1 MPNRSIS
8 LELAIHVFLNHNA
21 VKLRRCESIRL
32 PHHPLLFLID
42 TPEIIQTDS
51 KDAPCSHIANLR
63 PNPACTQLRKYT
75 CKTCIYINDFNEL
88 KITRTSV
95 TTCTTCQVHLCSR
108 RSAKIQHSFIETLT
122 YKTSKN
128 HSKPRIILEQNL
140 TFATKTNQ
148 L

>member
-1 MPNRSIS
+1 MLTHHEPQTQPRVYAAQEVHMQNMY
-8 LELAIHVFLNHNA
+8 IH
-21 VKLRRCESIRL
+21 KL
-32 PHHPLLFLID
+32 
-42 TPEIIQTDS
+42 
-51 KDAPCSHIANLR
+51 
-63 PNPACTQLRKYT
+63 
-75 CKTCIYINDFNEL
+75 FNEL
-88 KITRTSV
+88 KITRTSA